1 MASLLKKYEGGLSYN
16 EIQAHTAKSRKWY
29 IEQLKTLK
37 LGAPSRLLRDRETIK
52 KSRMMPGRMFMFTYD
67 PKTKDTLPFYDTFPL
82 VMVVDKVQGHPGFYG
97 LNFHYLEYRKR
108 GILLEKLLTY
118 KSDNRFDEKTKLRL
132 SYDLLK
138 SASKLREFKPCFKH
152 YLPSQ
157 ITSQL
162 KLVPSE
168 YWETVLFM
176 PSERFQKESK
186 KTVFADSR
194 RKYL

>member
-1 MASLLKKYEGGLSYN
+1 
-16 EIQAHTAKSRKWY
+16 
-29 IEQLKTLK
+29 
-37 LGAPSRLLRDRETIK
+37 
-52 KSRMMPGRMFMFTYD
+52 MPGRMFMFTYD

-138 SASKLREFKPCFKH
+138 SASRLREFKPCFKH

-194 RKYL
+194 RKYT